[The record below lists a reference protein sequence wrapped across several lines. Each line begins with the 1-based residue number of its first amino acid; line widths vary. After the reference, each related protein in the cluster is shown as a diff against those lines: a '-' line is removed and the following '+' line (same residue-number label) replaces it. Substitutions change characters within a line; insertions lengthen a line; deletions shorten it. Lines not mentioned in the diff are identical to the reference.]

1 MAPTYDAAVIGGGI
15 VGLSAGMA
23 LSKKGHSVVVLEA
36 KERLAS
42 GQTGRNSGVIHS
54 GLYYK
59 PGSLK
64 ARNCVQGRERMYRF
78 CDQHGVP
85 YKRCG
90 KVVIATRQDEI
101 PRLDELERRGRANG
115 LKGLR
120 RLSANEIQ
128 EYEPHAAGIDALHV
142 PETGVVD
149 FAQAAKAMAKIA
161 QNNGAAVKRNA
172 RVLQCVRRSN
182 RVVLETRSGK
192 IEARAALNCAGLQ
205 ADRVAQLCGEQP
217 TARIVPFR
225 GEYYE
230 LIPKRRGLVKTLIYP
245 VPDPRFPFLG
255 VHLTR
260 RIDGAVEAGPNAVL
274 ALKRGGGS
282 KFSFSAA
289 DAASALTYIGFWKMA
304 FRYWRA
310 GAEELRRSFSKTAF
324 LTALRRLMPELNKE
338 DIRPAESGV
347 RAQAL
352 NRDGSLVDD
361 FILLESNRIVH
372 TLNAPSPAATASIA
386 VGERLAEL
394 TAKQLEPK

>member
-1 MAPTYDAAVIGGGI
+1 MNRLYDAAVIGGGI
-15 VGLSAGMA
+15 LGLSAAMA
-23 LSKKGHSVVVLEA
+23 LSKKGYSVAVLEA

-78 CDQHGVP
+78 CDRHGVP

-90 KVVIATRQDEI
+90 KVVVATRQDER
-101 PRLDELERRGRANG
+101 PQLDELERRGRANG

-120 RLSANEIQ
+120 RLAAGEIQ
-128 EYEPHAAGIDALHV
+128 EYEPHAAGIDALYV
-142 PETGVVD
+142 SETGVVD
-149 FAQAAKAMAKIA
+149 FAQAANAMAAIA
-161 QNNGAAVKRNA
+161 QNNGADVKTNA

-182 RVVLETRSGK
+182 RVIFETLSGA

-205 ADRVAQLCGEQP
+205 ADRIAQLCGERP

-230 LIPKRRGLVKTLIYP
+230 LVPKRRGLVKTLIYP

-260 RIDGAVEAGPNAVL
+260 RIDGTVEAGPNAVL
-274 ALKRGGGS
+274 ALKRGGRS
-282 KFSFSAA
+282 KFSFSAE
-289 DAASALTYIGFWKMA
+289 DAVSALTYIGFWKMA
-304 FRYWRA
+304 CRYWEA

-324 LTALRRLMPELNKE
+324 LTALRRLMPELNEE

-352 NRDGSLVDD
+352 NRDGSLADD

-386 VGERLAEL
+386 IGERLAEL
-394 TAKQLEPK
+394 TMKQLEPK

>member
-23 LSKKGHSVVVLEA
+23 LSKKGCSVAVLEA
-36 KERLAS
+36 AERLAS

-78 CDQHGVP
+78 CDRHGVP
-85 YKRCG
+85 YKKCG

-128 EYEPHAAGIDALHV
+128 EYEPHAAGIDALYV

-149 FAQAAKAMAKIA
+149 FAQAAKAMAKVA
-161 QNNGAAVKRNA
+161 QNNGAAVKTNA
-172 RVLQCVRRSN
+172 RVLRCVRRSN
-182 RVVLETRSGK
+182 RVILETLSGK

-205 ADRVAQLCGEQP
+205 ADRIAQLCGEQP
-217 TARIVPFR
+217 AARIVPFR

-230 LIPKRRGLVKTLIYP
+230 LVPKRRGLVKTLIYP

-260 RIDGAVEAGPNAVL
+260 RIDGTVEAGPNAVL

-282 KFSFSAA
+282 KFSVSPA
-289 DAASALTYIGFWKMA
+289 DALSALTYIGFWKMA
-304 FRYWRA
+304 RRYWRA
-310 GAEELRRSFSKTAF
+310 GVEELRRSFSKTAF

-386 VGERLAEL
+386 IGERLAEL
-394 TAKQLEPK
+394 TMKQLEPT